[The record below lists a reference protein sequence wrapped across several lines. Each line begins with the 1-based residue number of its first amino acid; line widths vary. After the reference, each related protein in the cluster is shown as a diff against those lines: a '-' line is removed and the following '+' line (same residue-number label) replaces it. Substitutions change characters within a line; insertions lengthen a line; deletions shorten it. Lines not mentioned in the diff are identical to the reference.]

1 MEVSPLAATG
11 RQMIEGYRPGHFLV
25 SGAEYSGSIIVLPE
39 RTLTWDKATATDLAL
54 EDLTPVLE
62 VEPPID
68 VLLIGCGARMAML
81 PRSLREE
88 LRQAGI
94 GADIMD
100 TGAACR
106 TYNVL
111 VSEDRRVAAALIAL

>member
-11 RQMIEGYRPGHFLV
+11 RQMIEGYRPGRFQV
-25 SGAEYSGSIIVLPE
+25 SGVEYAGSIIVVPE
-39 RTLTWDKATATDLAL
+39 RTLAWNQTTAADLAF
-54 EDLTPVLE
+54 EDLAPVLE
-62 VEPPID
+62 AEPAID
-68 VLLIGCGARMAML
+68 VLLIGCGQRMAML
-81 PRSLREE
+81 PKLLREK
-88 LRQAGI
+88 LREAGI

>member
-1 MEVSPLAATG
+1 MEVSPLAAAG
-11 RQMIEGYRPGHFLV
+11 RQMIEGYRPGRFQV
-25 SGAEYSGSIIVLPE
+25 SGTEYAGSIIVVPE
-39 RTLTWDKATATDLAL
+39 RTLAWNQAIATDLAF

-62 VEPPID
+62 AEPAID
-68 VLLIGCGARMAML
+68 VLLIGCGQRMAML
-81 PRSLREE
+81 PKLLREK
-88 LRQAGI
+88 LREAGI

>member
-11 RQMIEGYRPGHFLV
+11 RQMIEGYRPGHFQV
-25 SGAEYSGSIIVLPE
+25 SGAEYSGSIIVIPE
-39 RTLTWDKATATDLAL
+39 RTLTWNQATATDLAF
-54 EDLTPVLE
+54 EDLAPVLE

-68 VLLIGCGARMAML
+68 VLLIGCGERMAML
-81 PRSLREE
+81 PKSLREK
-88 LRQAGI
+88 LREAGI
-94 GADIMD
+94 GTDIMD